1 MDNSKFFIYLLVMAG
16 VTYLV
21 RAIPMALIK
30 EKIKN
35 KFVLSF
41 LHYIPYT
48 VLSAMTVPAIFYATD
63 SPITAAVGFVVAL
76 VAADHTARFQL
87 QAMVAVAV
95 WLVAHH
101 INVRIVIQFDT
112 IIIRSVRER
121 DGRDEAPCRTSL
133 LRTAQI

>member
-1 MDNSKFFIYLLVMAG
+1 MENSRFFVYLLVMAG

-21 RAIPMALIK
+21 RAIPMVLIK

-63 SPITAAVGFVVAL
+63 SPITAAVGFAVAIIAAL
-76 VAADHTARFQL
+76 FERSLVQVAAL
-87 QAMVAVAV
+87 SCLGV
-95 WLVAHH
+95 LVTELVMKF
-101 INVRIVIQFDT
+101 I
-112 IIIRSVRER
+112 
-121 DGRDEAPCRTSL
+121 
-133 LRTAQI
+133 